1 MNTKDTNIESTMN
14 SLNGIK
20 RPVASPLLMERIIK
34 SVESVEAKIVD
45 MSPIQ
50 RWSMVAGMALLIT
63 LNVFSLKQY
72 SASSKSN
79 GSTAFEKEYF
89 SYLNNQY

>member
-1 MNTKDTNIESTMN
+1 MNTEDNNIENTLN

-20 RPVASPLLMERIIK
+20 RPVVSALLVERIMK

-45 MSPIQ
+45 MSPMQ
-50 RWSMVAGMALLIT
+50 RWSIAAGIALLIT
-63 LNVFSLKQY
+63 LNVFSAKQY
-72 SASSKSN
+72 SGTSKNSSSN
-79 GSTAFEKEYF
+79 AFEKEYF

>member
-1 MNTKDTNIESTMN
+1 MNTEDSNIENTLN

-20 RPVASPLLMERIIK
+20 RPVASSLLVDKIMQR
-34 SVESVEAKIVD
+34 VELVEAKIVD

-50 RWSMVAGMALLIT
+50 RWSIAAGIALLIT
-63 LNVFSLKQY
+63 LNVFSVKQY
-72 SASSKSN
+72 STGTKGN
-79 GSTAFEKEYF
+79 GTNAFEKEYF